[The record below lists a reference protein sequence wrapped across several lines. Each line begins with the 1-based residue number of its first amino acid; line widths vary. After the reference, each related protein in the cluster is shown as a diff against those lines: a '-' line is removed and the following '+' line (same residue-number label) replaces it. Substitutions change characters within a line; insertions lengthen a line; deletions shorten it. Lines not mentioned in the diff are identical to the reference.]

1 MAAVIAFLFLS
12 SYARKETVTSYLT
25 PAAGTVHVFQPRLG
39 AISAVQVTQ
48 GQTVTEEQLM
58 FTVAVDQITTE
69 GKDVDATILVTLENQ
84 KQSITRQIA
93 AQMSM
98 QAERV
103 RVAKNS
109 SLLAPNCCPRD
120 WFPR

>member
-48 GQTVTEEQLM
+48 GQTVTEEQLEH
-58 FTVAVDQITTE
+58 FHADWKSQS
-69 GKDVDATILVTLENQ
+69 DVRPM
-84 KQSITRQIA
+84 K
-93 AQMSM
+93 
-98 QAERV
+98 
-103 RVAKNS
+103 
-109 SLLAPNCCPRD
+109 LLAEFELER
-120 WFPR
+120 FQSG

>member
-39 AISAVQVTQ
+39 VISAVQVTQ
-48 GQTVTEEQLM
+48 GQTVTEGQPM

-69 GKDVDATILVTLENQ
+69 
-84 KQSITRQIA
+84 
-93 AQMSM
+93 
-98 QAERV
+98 
-103 RVAKNS
+103 
-109 SLLAPNCCPRD
+109 SLKINR
-120 WFPR
+120 FSGRF